1 MQWIRLYAI
10 LRTLQP
16 QYSFL
21 HHPLEILSHLHTRNL
36 LFQHPHSMNNMS
48 IPSRNLIR
56 QTQRPQSLEILPYT
70 INIPPLK

>member
-1 MQWIRLYAI
+1 
-10 LRTLQP
+10 
-16 QYSFL
+16 
-21 HHPLEILSHLHTRNL
+21 
-36 LFQHPHSMNNMS
+36 MNNMS